1 MKSRCVNI
9 AVIVL
14 SFPYLCAQAQD
25 TLTVER
31 NAVRTGDRVTSQAV
45 GISNVGDG
53 GKGIVWDFSE
63 IDVYDDMRTYVYAGE
78 NEDSVIR
85 VSRKSAET
93 YVISRDSLLMISK
106 EDRLRR
112 ADFDIPLLR
121 MSYPLAYGD
130 SVNAPFS
137 ARGTYCDRRYFT
149 ITGQTTTKAD
159 GWGRLLLP
167 DGSKFDNVLRVR
179 FLRHADLSMSR
190 DTTVAGMGDKRHI
203 TELTYEW
210 YVPGYRYPLLEIMER
225 VSFDEQGERIASA
238 SEAWM
243 TTPGGIDAT
252 GDILNETIR
261 ANGTYEEYSEQ
272 TDEQK
277 CCGLLADYVI
287 SVNGNTVIADYTLTS
302 DADITFL
309 VSDASGVIYKHSAYN
324 GVKAGAHTETID
336 CSGLRKGQ
344 YILYINVSG
353 RPYANKF
360 ALK

>member
-1 MKSRCVNI
+1 M
-9 AVIVL
+9 
-14 SFPYLCAQAQD
+14 
-25 TLTVER
+25 TVER
-31 NAVRTGDRVTSQAV
+31 NAVRIGDRITSQAV

-93 YVISRDSLLMISK
+93 YIISRDSLLIISA

-167 DGSKFDNVLRVR
+167 DGSKFDNVLRVKAM
-179 FLRHADLSMSR
+179 RHADLSMSR
-190 DTTVAGMGDKRHI
+190 DTTVVGMGDKRHI

-225 VSFDEQGERIASA
+225 ISFDEQGERIASA

-261 ANGTYEEYSEQ
+261 ANGTYEEYSKQ
-272 TDEQK
+272 TDKQE
-277 CCGLLADYVI
+277 CCGLLTDYGI
-287 SVNGNTVIADYTLTS
+287 SVNGNTVIADYTLAS

-309 VSDASGVIYKHSAYN
+309 VSDVSGVIYKHSAYN
-324 GVKAGAHTETID
+324 GVKAGAHTETMD

-353 RPYANKF
+353 RSYADKF
-360 ALK
+360 TLK